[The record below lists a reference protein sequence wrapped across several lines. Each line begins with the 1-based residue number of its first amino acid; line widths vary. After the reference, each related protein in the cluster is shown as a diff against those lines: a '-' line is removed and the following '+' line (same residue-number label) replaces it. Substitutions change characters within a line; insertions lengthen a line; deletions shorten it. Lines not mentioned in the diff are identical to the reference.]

1 MIASSPLPDN
11 AHWRFAF
18 SIMNTRKF
26 RRQVFTP
33 SLLLFSLPLGGLGLV
48 TTVPAIAQ
56 AQKAPIG
63 TQTIGE
69 FIITGNKT
77 LSKEAIIIASGHK
90 VGDPCTDQVFQEIKA
105 NLSQTGYFGTQH
117 NLDNPEEWVR
127 VQMEDENPPTG
138 KCKILIHVDEND
150 PIKDFSITGAG
161 PLKIDEIQN
170 LIHAKKGSVYNYITF
185 QRDAEDI
192 GRLYNSKGYVATLGD
207 GAGLDDKGVLNVPIM
222 VVRVAEIRLLKNKK
236 TQRNVVL
243 RELKTKVG
251 GFYNRDEWQRDRIRL
266 LNLDLFEEV
275 IPGEEIIAPGEIRL
289 TFSLPEK
296 RTGSISVGA
305 GYSSRQQLIG
315 RAEISETNFRGRGEA
330 VNLLWETGTVN
341 GKSSIELGFTEP
353 YLDRRHTS
361 LSVQLY
367 NKVIYRFANS
377 LTSVVNNGT
386 ATTNNTIYNE
396 NRLGARFTA
405 GRPIN
410 SNTRV
415 STNVRLENVR
425 TDPLDLT
432 GINAS
437 IIQNGPIFSVGGN
450 LLHDTRDLILDPVK
464 GGYQTFDL
472 MIGHA
477 DLKPPSALNGTVVTG
492 GAYGAHTFAKSS
504 IEARQ
509 FINLQKPRRRDKPD
523 EERTSLALRFLAGA
537 SSGTL
542 PFFEQY
548 FVGGAETL
556 RGYREDRFWG
566 KYLMLGSVEL
576 RQPLARGL
584 KGVLFSDLG
593 DAWGGAYQGVN
604 IQGFDQSGFRPHISV
619 GVGIRVRTPLG
630 PIRLDY
636 GIGEEGGRTHFSI
649 GNVF

>member
-1 MIASSPLPDN
+1 MKTHKL
-11 AHWRFAF
+11 
-18 SIMNTRKF
+18 K
-26 RRQVFTP
+26 RRCFTP
-33 SLLLFSLPLGGLGLV
+33 SLLLISLPLAGLCLG
-48 TTVPAIAQ
+48 TVVPVAAQ
-56 AQKAPIG
+56 AKQAPIG
-63 TQTIGE
+63 TQVIGD

-77 LSKEAIIIASGHK
+77 LSKDAIIALSRHRI
-90 VGDPCTDQVFQEIKA
+90 GDPCNDQVLSEIKA

-117 NLDNPEEWVR
+117 NLDTPEDWVR
-127 VQMEDENPPTG
+127 VQAEDENPPTG
-138 KCKILIHVDEND
+138 KCKVVIRVDEND
-150 PIKDFSITGAG
+150 PIKDFSITGSG
-161 PLKIDEIQN
+161 PVKIEEVQN
-170 LIHAKKGSVYNYITF
+170 LVHAKKGGVYNYIQF

-192 GRLYNSKGYVATLGD
+192 MRLYNSKGYVATLGE
-207 GAGLDDKGVLNVPIM
+207 GAGMDDKGVLTVPIT
-222 VVRVAEIRLLKNKK
+222 VVRVAEIRLVKNRK

-251 GFYNRDEWQRDRIRL
+251 GFYNRDVWQQDRIRL

-330 VNLLWETGTVN
+330 VNLLWETGSVS

-361 LSVQLY
+361 LSVQVY
-367 NKVIYRFANS
+367 DKTIYRFANS
-377 LTSVVNNGT
+377 LTNNVVTGG
-386 ATTNNTIYNE
+386 ATSTTDTRYNE
-396 NRLGARFTA
+396 QRIGSTLAVSK
-405 GRPIN
+405 PIN
-410 SNTRV
+410 SSTRGTL
-415 STNVRLENVR
+415 SLRAENVR

-437 IIQNGPIFSVGGN
+437 IIQDGPIFSVGSS
-450 LLHDTRDLILDPVK
+450 LLHDSRDLILDPVK
-464 GGYQTFDL
+464 GGYQTFSL
-472 MIGHA
+472 MVGHA
-477 DLKPPSALNGTVVTG
+477 DLKPPATLNGGIVNG
-492 GAYGAHTFAKSS
+492 GVYGSHSFAKSS

-509 FINLQKPRRRDKPD
+509 FFNLQKPRRRDKPD
-523 EERTSLALRFLAGA
+523 EERTSLALRMLVGA
-537 SSGTL
+537 SNGTL

-566 KYLMLGSVEL
+566 KYLMLGSAEL

-584 KGVLFSDLG
+584 KGVIFSDLG

-604 IQGFDQSGFRPHISV
+604 IQGFNQGGFRPHVSV
-619 GVGIRVRTPLG
+619 GLGIRVRTPLG

-636 GIGEEGGRTHFSI
+636 GIGNEGGRTHFSI

>member
-1 MIASSPLPDN
+1 MKTQKP
-11 AHWRFAF
+11 RGRCFA
-18 SIMNTRKF
+18 
-26 RRQVFTP
+26 P
-33 SLLLFSLPLGGLGLV
+33 SLLLISLPLAGLSLA
-48 TTVPAIAQ
+48 TIVPASAQ
-56 AQKAPIG
+56 AQQAPVG

-77 LSKEAIIIASGHK
+77 FNKDTIIALSRHK
-90 VGDPCTDQVFQEIKA
+90 VGDPCNEQVLNEIKA

-127 VQMEDENPPTG
+127 VQAEDDNSGSG
-138 KCKILIHVDEND
+138 KCKVVIRVDEND
-150 PIKDFSITGAG
+150 PIKDFSITGSG
-161 PLKIDEIQN
+161 PVKIEEIQN
-170 LIHAKKGSVYNYITF
+170 LVHAKKGGVYNYIQF

-192 GRLYNSKGYVATLGD
+192 MRLYNSKGFVATLGE
-207 GAGLDDKGVLNVPIM
+207 GAGMDDKGVLNVPIT
-222 VVRVAEIRLLKNKK
+222 VVRVAEIRLVKNKK
-236 TQRNVVL
+236 TQRKVVL
-243 RELKTKVG
+243 RELQTKVG
-251 GFYNRDEWQRDRIRL
+251 GFYNRDTWQQDRIRL

-330 VNLLWETGTVN
+330 VNLLWETGSVT

-353 YLDRRHTS
+353 YLDRHHTS
-361 LSVQLY
+361 LSIQLY
-367 NKVIYRFANS
+367 DKTIYRFANS
-377 LTSVVNNGT
+377 LTNTVVSGGT
-386 ATTNNTIYNE
+386 TTSTDTRYNE
-396 NRLGARFTA
+396 QRVGTTLAV
-405 GRPIN
+405 GRPIGG
-410 SNTRV
+410 
-415 STNVRLENVR
+415 NVRGSLSLRAENVR

-437 IIQNGPIFSVGGN
+437 IIQDGPIYSIGTN
-450 LLHDTRDLILDPVK
+450 LLHDSRDLILDPVK
-464 GGYQTFDL
+464 GGYQTFNL
-472 MIGHA
+472 MIGQA
-477 DLKPPSALNGTVVTG
+477 NLKPPSTISQGVAG
-492 GAYGAHTFAKSS
+492 GIYGNHTFAKSS
-504 IEARQ
+504 IEGRQ
-509 FINLQKPRRRDKPD
+509 FFNLQKPRRRDKPD
-523 EERTSLALRFLAGA
+523 EEKTSLALRALLGA
-537 SSGTL
+537 SNGTL

-584 KGVLFSDLG
+584 KGVIFSDVG
-593 DAWGGAYQGVN
+593 DAWGGPYSGVN
-604 IQGFDQSGFRPHISV
+604 IQGFNQGGFKLHPSI

-636 GIGEEGGRTHFSI
+636 GYGDEGGQTHFSI

>member
-1 MIASSPLPDN
+1 MKTHKP
-11 AHWRFAF
+11 
-18 SIMNTRKF
+18 K
-26 RRQVFTP
+26 RRCFTP
-33 SLLLFSLPLGGLGLV
+33 SLLLLSLPFSTLGFLAL
-48 TTVPAIAQ
+48 VPASAP
-56 AQKAPIG
+56 AQKVPVG

-77 LSKEAIIIASGHK
+77 LVKDAIIALSRHQI
-90 VGDPCTDQVFQEIKA
+90 GDPCNDQVLSEIKA

-117 NLDNPEEWVR
+117 NLDNPEDWVR
-127 VQMEDENPPTG
+127 VQAEDENPPTG
-138 KCKILIHVDEND
+138 KCKVVIRVDEND
-150 PIKDFSITGAG
+150 PIKDFSITGSG
-161 PLKIDEIQN
+161 PVKIEEIQN
-170 LIHAKKGSVYNYITF
+170 LVHAKKGGVYNYIQF
-185 QRDAEDI
+185 QRDAEEI
-192 GRLYNSKGYVATLGD
+192 MRLYNGKGYVATLGE
-207 GAGLDDKGVLNVPIM
+207 GAGMDDKGVLTIPIT
-222 VVRVAEIRLLKNKK
+222 VVRVAEIRLVKNRK

-251 GFYNRDEWQRDRIRL
+251 GFYSRDVWQQDRIRL

-315 RAEISETNFRGRGEA
+315 RAEVSETNFRGRGEA
-330 VNLLWETGTVN
+330 VNLLWETGSVS

-361 LSVQLY
+361 LSVQFY
-367 NKVIYRFANS
+367 DKTIYRFANS
-377 LTSVVNNGT
+377 LTNNVATGGT
-386 ATTNNTIYNE
+386 TTTSDKRYNE
-396 NRLGARFTA
+396 QRVGSTLTI
-405 GRPIN
+405 GRPIG
-410 SNTRV
+410 S
-415 STNVRLENVR
+415 NVRASLSGRAENVR
-425 TDPLDLT
+425 TDPLDLS

-437 IIQNGPIFSVGGN
+437 IIQDGPIYSVASSI
-450 LLHDTRDLILDPVK
+450 LHDSRDLILDPVK
-464 GGYQTFDL
+464 GGYQTFNL
-472 MIGHA
+472 MVGQA
-477 DLKPPSALNGTVVTG
+477 NLKPPTSISGQTVNGGV
-492 GAYGAHTFAKSS
+492 YGNHSFAKSS
-504 IEARQ
+504 VEARQ
-509 FINLQKPRRRDKPD
+509 FFNLQKARRRDKPD
-523 EERTSLALRFLAGA
+523 EEKTSLALRMLVGA
-537 SSGTL
+537 SNGTL

-566 KYLMLGSVEL
+566 RYLMLGSAEL

-604 IQGFDQSGFRPHISV
+604 IQGFNQGGFHPHLSV
-619 GVGIRVRTPLG
+619 GMGIRVRTPLG

-636 GIGEEGGRTHFSI
+636 GYGDEGGRTHFSI

>member
-1 MIASSPLPDN
+1 MKTYKP
-11 AHWRFAF
+11 
-18 SIMNTRKF
+18 TR
-26 RRQVFTP
+26 RCLAP
-33 SLLLFSLPLGGLGLV
+33 SLLLISLPLSGLSLAAI
-48 TTVPAIAQ
+48 VPAAAQ
-56 AQKAPIG
+56 AQQAPVG

-77 LSKEAIIIASGHK
+77 FSKDAIIALSRHRI
-90 VGDPCTDQVFQEIKA
+90 GDPCNDQVLNEIKA

-117 NLDNPEEWVR
+117 NLDNPEDWVR
-127 VQMEDENPPTG
+127 VQAEDENPPTG
-138 KCKILIHVDEND
+138 KCKVVIRVDEND
-150 PIKDFSITGAG
+150 PIKDFSITGSG
-161 PLKIDEIQN
+161 PVKIEEIQN
-170 LIHAKKGSVYNYITF
+170 LVHAKKGGVYNYIQF

-192 GRLYNSKGYVATLGD
+192 MRLYNSKGYVATLGE
-207 GAGLDDKGVLNVPIM
+207 GAGMDDKGVLTVPIT
-222 VVRVAEIRLLKNKK
+222 VVRVAEIRLVKNKK
-236 TQRNVVL
+236 TQRNVVV
-243 RELKTKVG
+243 RELQTKVG
-251 GFYNRDEWQRDRIRL
+251 GFYNRDTWQQDRIRL

-289 TFSLPEK
+289 TLSLPEK

-330 VNLLWETGTVN
+330 VNLLWETGSVT

-353 YLDRRHTS
+353 YLDRHHTS

-367 NKVIYRFANS
+367 DKTVYRFANS
-377 LTSVVNNGT
+377 LTNSVVNNGT
-386 ATTNNTIYNE
+386 TSTTDTRYNE
-396 NRLGARFTA
+396 QRVGTTLTV
-405 GRPIN
+405 GRPLG
-410 SNTRV
+410 SNLRG
-415 STNVRLENVR
+415 SASIRAENVR

-432 GINAS
+432 GVNAS
-437 IIQNGPIFSVGGN
+437 IIQDGPIYSIGGN
-450 LLHDTRDLILDPVK
+450 LLHDSRDLILDPVK
-464 GGYQTFDL
+464 GGYQTFNI

-477 DLKPPSALNGTVVTG
+477 NLKPPSTLSQGVVG
-492 GAYGAHTFAKSS
+492 GIYGSHNFAKSS
-504 IEARQ
+504 IEGRQ
-509 FINLQKPRRRDKPD
+509 FFNLQKPRRRDKPD
-523 EERTSLALRFLAGA
+523 EEKTSLALRALLGA
-537 SSGTL
+537 SNGTL

-593 DAWGGAYQGVN
+593 DAWGGEYQNVN
-604 IQGFDQSGFRPHISV
+604 IQGFNQGGFHPHLSV

-636 GIGEEGGRTHFSI
+636 GIGDEGGQTHFSI

>member
-1 MIASSPLPDN
+1 M
-11 AHWRFAF
+11 RTRTFKRRCFA
-18 SIMNTRKF
+18 
-26 RRQVFTP
+26 P
-33 SLLLFSLPLGGLGLV
+33 SLLLISLPLGGLGLA
-48 TTVPAIAQ
+48 TAVPAAAQ

-77 LSKEAIIIASGHK
+77 FSKDTIIIYSGHK
-90 VGDPCTDQVFQEIKA
+90 VGDPCNDQVLNEIKA

-117 NLDNPEEWVR
+117 NLDNPEDWVR
-127 VQMEDENPPTG
+127 VQAEDENPPTG
-138 KCKILIHVDEND
+138 KCKVVIRVDEND

-161 PLKIDEIQN
+161 PLKIEEVQN
-170 LIHAKKGSVYNYITF
+170 LVHAKTGGVYNYIQF

-192 GRLYNSKGYVATLGD
+192 MRLYNSKGYVATLGE
-207 GAGLDDKGVLNVPIM
+207 GAGMDDKGVLTVPIT
-222 VVRVAEIRLLKNKK
+222 VVRVAEIRTVKNRK
-236 TQRNVVL
+236 TQRNVIL

-251 GFYNRDEWQRDRIRL
+251 GFYNRDIWQQDRIRL

-330 VNLLWETGTVN
+330 VNLLWETGSVS

-367 NKVIYRFANS
+367 DKTVYRFANS
-377 LTSVVNNGT
+377 LTNSVVSGT
-386 ATTNNTIYNE
+386 STTTDTRYNE
-396 NRLGARFTA
+396 QRTGTTLTI
-405 GRPIN
+405 GRPI
-410 SNTRV
+410 SN
-415 STNVRLENVR
+415 NVRASISGRAENVR

-437 IIQNGPIFSVGGN
+437 IIQNGPIYSIGGN
-450 LLHDTRDLILDPVK
+450 LLHDSRDLILDPVK
-464 GGYQTFDL
+464 GGYQTVNL
-472 MIGHA
+472 MVGHA
-477 DLKPPSALNGTVVTG
+477 DLRPPATLNGQAVIG
-492 GAYGAHTFAKSS
+492 GVYGNHNFAKSS
-504 IEARQ
+504 VEARQ
-509 FINLQKPRRRDKPD
+509 FFNLQKARRRDKPD
-523 EERTSLALRFLAGA
+523 EERTSLALRMLVGA

-566 KYLMLGSVEL
+566 KYLMLGSAEL

-593 DAWGGAYQGVN
+593 DAWGGSYQNVN
-604 IQGFDQSGFRPHISV
+604 IQGFDQGGFKPHISI
-619 GVGIRVRTPLG
+619 GLGIRVRTPLG

-636 GIGEEGGRTHFSI
+636 GIGDEGARTHFSI

>member
-1 MIASSPLPDN
+1 MKIHRP
-11 AHWRFAF
+11 RGRCFA
-18 SIMNTRKF
+18 
-26 RRQVFTP
+26 P
-33 SLLLFSLPLGGLGLV
+33 SLPLISLLFTGIGLV
-48 TTVPAIAQ
+48 RVVPAIAQ

-77 LSKEAIIIASGHK
+77 FSKDAIIVLSRHK
-90 VGDPCTDQVFQEIKA
+90 VGDPCTDQILQEIKA
-105 NLSQTGYFGTQH
+105 ALSQTGYFGTQH
-117 NLDNPEEWVR
+117 NLDNPEDWVR
-127 VQMEDENPPTG
+127 VQAEDENPPTG
-138 KCKILIHVDEND
+138 KCKIVIRVDEND
-150 PIKDFSITGAG
+150 PIKDFSITGSG
-161 PLKIDEIQN
+161 PVKIEDVQN
-170 LIHAKKGSVYNYITF
+170 LVHAKKGGVYNYIQF

-192 GRLYNSKGYVATLGD
+192 MRLYNSKGFVATLGE
-207 GAGLDDKGVLNVPIM
+207 GAGMDDKGVLTVPIT

-236 TQRNVVL
+236 TQRKVIL
-243 RELKTKVG
+243 RELETKIG
-251 GFYNRDEWQRDRIRL
+251 GFYNRDTWQKDRIRL

-289 TFSLPEK
+289 TFNLPEK

-305 GYSSRQQLIG
+305 GYSSRQQLVG

-330 VNLLWETGTVN
+330 VNLLWETGSVT

-353 YLDRRHTS
+353 YLDRHHTS

-367 NKVIYRFANS
+367 DKTIYRFANS
-377 LTSVVNNGT
+377 LTNSVVTGGGT
-386 ATTNNTIYNE
+386 SSTDTRYNE
-396 NRLGARFTA
+396 QRIGATVGI
-405 GRPIN
+405 GRPIGG
-410 SNTRV
+410 S
-415 STNVRLENVR
+415 VRGSISLRGENVR
-425 TDPLDLT
+425 TDPLNLS

-437 IIQNGPIFSVGGN
+437 IIQDGPIYSIGGN
-450 LLHDTRDLILDPVK
+450 LLHDSRDLILDPVK
-464 GGYQTFDL
+464 GGYQTFNL

-477 DLKPPSALNGTVVTG
+477 DLKPPRSLSGQVVG
-492 GAYGAHTFAKSS
+492 GGVYGSHAFAKSS
-504 IEARQ
+504 LEARQ
-509 FINLQKPRRRDKPD
+509 FFNLQKPRRRDKPD
-523 EERTSLALRFLAGA
+523 EERTSLALRGLLGA
-537 SSGTL
+537 SNGTL

-556 RGYREDRFWG
+556 RGYREDRYWG

-584 KGVLFSDLG
+584 KGVLFSDIG

-604 IQGFDQSGFRPHISV
+604 IQGFNQGGFRPHASL
-619 GVGIRVRTPLG
+619 GLGIRVRTPLG

-636 GIGEEGGRTHFSI
+636 GYGDEGGRTHFSI

>member
-1 MIASSPLPDN
+1 
-11 AHWRFAF
+11 
-18 SIMNTRKF
+18 MNSRKF
-26 RRQVFTP
+26 RRQLFAP
-33 SLLLFSLPLGGLGLV
+33 SLLLITLPLTGFGLV
-48 TTVPAIAQ
+48 ATLPASAQ
-56 AQKAPIG
+56 AQQAPVG
-63 TQTIGE
+63 AQTIGE
-69 FIITGNKT
+69 FIVTGNKT
-77 LSKEAIIIASGHK
+77 FSKDTIVIYSGHK
-90 VGDPCTDQVFQEIKA
+90 VGDPCTREVLNEIKA
-105 NLSQTGYFGTQH
+105 NLSRTGFFGTQH
-117 NLDNPEEWVR
+117 NLDNPEDWVQ
-127 VQMEDENPPTG
+127 VQAEDENPPTG
-138 KCKILIHVDEND
+138 KCKIVIHVDEND
-150 PIKDFSITGAG
+150 PIKDFSITGSG
-161 PLKIDEIQN
+161 PIKIEEIQN
-170 LIHAKKGSVYNYITF
+170 LVHAKKGGVYNYIQF

-192 GRLYNSKGYVATLGD
+192 MRLYNSKGFVATVGE
-207 GAGLDDKGVLNVPIM
+207 GAGMDDKGVLNIPIT
-222 VVRVAEIRLLKNKK
+222 VVRVAEIRLVKNKK

-251 GFYNRDEWQRDRIRL
+251 GFYNRDAWQQDRIRL

-289 TFSLPEK
+289 TLSLPEK

-330 VNLLWETGTVN
+330 VNLLWETGTIN

-353 YLDRRHTS
+353 YLDRHHTT

-377 LTSVVNNGT
+377 LTNSVTNGVI
-386 ATTNNTIYNE
+386 TNNDTTYNE
-396 NRLGARFTA
+396 TRLGGTLGFS
-405 GRPIN
+405 RPIN
-410 SNTRV
+410 NNTRV
-415 STNVRLENVR
+415 GANFRAETVR

-464 GGYQTFDL
+464 GGYQTLNL
-472 MIGHA
+472 MVGHA
-477 DLKPPSALNGTVVTG
+477 DLKPPSSISGQVTG
-492 GAYGAHTFAKSS
+492 GGVYGSHDFAKSFL
-504 IEARQ
+504 ELRQ

-523 EERTSLALRFLAGA
+523 EERTSLALRMQVGA
-537 SSGTL
+537 STGTL

-548 FVGGAETL
+548 FVGGAESL
-556 RGYREDRFWG
+556 RGYREDRYWG
-566 KYLMLGSVEL
+566 KYLMLGSIEL

-584 KGVLFSDLG
+584 KGVIFSDLG
-593 DAWGGAYQGVN
+593 DAWGGAYEGVN
-604 IQGFDQSGFRPHISV
+604 IQGFNQGGFQPHASI
-619 GVGIRVRTPLG
+619 GLGMRVRTPLG

-636 GIGEEGGRTHFSI
+636 GFGDEGGRLHFSI

>member
-1 MIASSPLPDN
+1 MKTHKLK
-11 AHWRFAF
+11 RRCFA
-18 SIMNTRKF
+18 
-26 RRQVFTP
+26 P
-33 SLLLFSLPLGGLGLV
+33 SLLLVSLPFATLGLV
-48 TTVPAIAQ
+48 AL
-56 AQKAPIG
+56 APISAAAQQAPAG
-63 TQTIGE
+63 TQTIGD

-77 LSKEAIIIASGHK
+77 LSKDAIIALSRHK
-90 VGDPCTDQVFQEIKA
+90 IGDPCNDQVLSEIKA

-117 NLDNPEEWVR
+117 NLDNPEDWVR
-127 VQMEDENPPTG
+127 VQAEDENPPTG
-138 KCKILIHVDEND
+138 KCKVVIRVDEND
-150 PIKDFSITGAG
+150 PIKDFSVTGSG
-161 PLKIDEIQN
+161 PVKIEDIQN
-170 LIHAKKGSVYNYITF
+170 LVHAKKGGVYNYIQF
-185 QRDAEDI
+185 QRDAEEI
-192 GRLYNSKGYVATLGD
+192 MRLYNSKGYVATLGE
-207 GAGLDDKGVLNVPIM
+207 GAGMDDKGVLTIPIT
-222 VVRVAEIRLLKNKK
+222 VVRVAEIRLVKNRK
-236 TQRNVVL
+236 TQRNVIL

-251 GFYNRDEWQRDRIRL
+251 GFYNRDIWQQDRIRL

-330 VNLLWETGTVN
+330 INLLWETGSVS

-353 YLDRRHTS
+353 YLDRHHTS

-367 NKVIYRFANS
+367 DKTIYRFANS
-377 LTSVVNNGT
+377 LTNNVATGGLTSTTDTRYNEQRVGAT
-386 ATTNNTIYNE
+386 ATV
-396 NRLGARFTA
+396 GK
-405 GRPIN
+405 PIG
-410 SNTRV
+410 S
-415 STNVRLENVR
+415 NVRASLSGRAENVR

-432 GINAS
+432 GLNAS
-437 IIQNGPIFSVGGN
+437 IIQDGPIYSVAGS
-450 LLHDTRDLILDPVK
+450 LLHDSRDLILDPVK
-464 GGYQTFDL
+464 GGYQTFNL
-472 MIGHA
+472 MVGQA
-477 DLKPPSALNGTVVTG
+477 NLKPPATLAGQVVNGGV
-492 GAYGAHTFAKSS
+492 YGNHSFAKSS

-509 FINLQKPRRRDKPD
+509 FFNLQKPRRRDKPD
-523 EERTSLALRFLAGA
+523 EERTSLALRMLVGA
-537 SSGTL
+537 SNGTL

-566 KYLMLGSVEL
+566 KYLMLGSAEL

-584 KGVLFSDLG
+584 KGVLFSDIG

-604 IQGFDQSGFRPHISV
+604 IQGFNQGGFQPHVSI
-619 GVGIRVRTPLG
+619 GLGIRVRTPLG

-636 GIGEEGGRTHFSI
+636 GIGNEGGRTHFSI

>member
-1 MIASSPLPDN
+1 MKTKKP
-11 AHWRFAF
+11 RGRCFA
-18 SIMNTRKF
+18 
-26 RRQVFTP
+26 P
-33 SLLLFSLPLGGLGLV
+33 SLLLISLPLAGLNLA
-48 TTVPAIAQ
+48 TIVPASAQ
-56 AQKAPIG
+56 AQQAPIG

-77 LSKEAIIIASGHK
+77 FSKDAIIALSRHR
-90 VGDPCTDQVFQEIKA
+90 VGDPCNDQVLQEIKA

-117 NLDNPEEWVR
+117 NLDNPEDWVR
-127 VQMEDENPPTG
+127 VQAEDENPPTG
-138 KCKILIHVDEND
+138 KCKVVIRVDEND
-150 PIKDFSITGAG
+150 PIKDFSITGSG
-161 PLKIDEIQN
+161 PVKIEEIQN
-170 LIHAKKGSVYNYITF
+170 LVHAKKGGVYNYIQF

-192 GRLYNSKGYVATLGD
+192 MRLYNSKGYVATLGE
-207 GAGLDDKGVLNVPIM
+207 GAGMDDKGVLTVPIT
-222 VVRVAEIRLLKNKK
+222 VVRVAEIRLVKNKK
-236 TQRNVVL
+236 TQRKVVL
-243 RELKTKVG
+243 RELHTKVG
-251 GFYNRDEWQRDRIRL
+251 GFYNRDVWQQDRIRL

-330 VNLLWETGTVN
+330 VNLLWETGSVT

-353 YLDRRHTS
+353 YLDRHHTS

-367 NKVIYRFANS
+367 DKTIYRFANS
-377 LTSVVNNGT
+377 LTNTVTTTTGT
-386 ATTNNTIYNE
+386 TTDTRYNE
-396 NRLGARFTA
+396 QRVGTTLTVGK
-405 GRPIN
+405 PIS
-410 SNTRV
+410 SNMRA
-415 STNVRLENVR
+415 SASIRAENVT

-437 IIQNGPIFSVGGN
+437 IIQDGPIYSVGGN
-450 LLHDTRDLILDPVK
+450 ILHDTRDLILDPVK
-464 GGYQTFDL
+464 GGYQTFNV
-472 MIGHA
+472 MIGYA
-477 DLKPPSALNGTVVTG
+477 DLKPPSTISQGVAG
-492 GAYGAHTFAKSS
+492 GIYGGHNFAKSS
-504 IEARQ
+504 IEGRQ
-509 FINLQKPRRRDKPD
+509 FFNLQKPRRRDKPD
-523 EERTSLALRFLAGA
+523 EEKTSLALRGLLGA
-537 SSGTL
+537 SNGTL

-584 KGVLFSDLG
+584 KGVLFSDVG
-593 DAWGGAYQGVN
+593 DAWGGPYSGVN
-604 IQGFDQSGFRPHISV
+604 IQGFNQGGFHLHPSV

-636 GIGEEGGRTHFSI
+636 GYGDEGGQTHFSI